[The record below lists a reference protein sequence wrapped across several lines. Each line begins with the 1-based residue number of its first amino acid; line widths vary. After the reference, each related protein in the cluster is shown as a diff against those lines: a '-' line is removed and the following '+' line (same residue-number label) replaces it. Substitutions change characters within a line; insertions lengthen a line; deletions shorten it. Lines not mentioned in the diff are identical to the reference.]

1 MKSEYIDKEF
11 RVKDIMERKT
21 FNKKDG
27 SSGSVQKIFNVDDL
41 ALTIWDKEDMFDDLA
56 SGDKYAVTGIIKRT
70 ETYNEKTFDVY
81 HTGKY
86 TVITPLRTRA
96 DKEAHYEGKI
106 VKSIDVT
113 DATRKTLV
121 DKLPDDPL
129 IESVIEILANL
140 QRIIAMLQVIK
151 DMI

>member
-21 FNKKDG
+21 FNRKDG
-27 SSGSVQKIFNVDDL
+27 SSGSVQKIFNDGDL

-56 SGDKYAVTGIIKRT
+56 SGDKYAVTGIVKRT
-70 ETYNEKTFDVY
+70 ETYNEKTFELY

-86 TVITPLRTRA
+86 SVITPLRTRM
-96 DKEAHYEGKI
+96 DKEAHYEQKI
-106 VKSIDVT
+106 LKEE
-113 DATRKTLV
+113 
-121 DKLPDDPL
+121 DPTT
-129 IESVIEILANL
+129 VIYDEQFLKINEVLTN
-140 QRIIAMLQVIK
+140 QKRIIAMLQVIK